1 MIRHMIRTATLLC
14 LLALLAVAGP
24 AWAQNGAGDA
34 TAGRQLT
41 QRWCAGC
48 HGGNPGVA
56 EPMMPAPTF
65 AEIANRRVTTPYR
78 LRTFLRSPH
87 TTMPNYVLTPEEI
100 DNISAFIMSLRR
112 TRS

>member
-1 MIRHMIRTATLLC
+1 MTRSATLLC
-14 LLALLAVAGP
+14 LLTLLVAATP
-24 AWAQNGAGDA
+24 SWAQNGTGDA
-34 TAGRQLT
+34 IAGKQLT

-48 HGGNPGVA
+48 HGGDPGA
-56 EPMMPAPTF
+56 SEPMMPAPTF
-65 AEIANRRVTTPYR
+65 AEIANRRVTTAYR

-112 TRS
+112 TRR